1 MLMKQLVKIIIPFYK
16 EELKEWENAA
26 LDNNMKRLA
35 AYPVVF
41 LKPEGLN
48 IDSYIHTY
56 PQAEVISV
64 STDWLGIKRGIAGY
78 NEMMMSESF
87 YQLFA
92 DTEYILICH
101 TDAWIFSDQLQ
112 EWCQKG
118 YDLVAAPWPT
128 RPRYRHFPMKQFIQ
142 LKKWLFTSPDKISRM
157 QMYDKI
163 GNGGLCLRKV
173 SAFSKACR
181 KYAKEIHDFNSRPD
195 SMHNEDIFWALI
207 PTEFNY
213 PDVGTAL
220 QFAFDLKP
228 RVCYQLNHRQ
238 LPMGCHGFM
247 HKSRIKFWEPFI
259 PCITPKQP

>member
-64 STDWLGIKRGIAGY
+64 STDWLGTKRGIAGY

-142 LKKWLFTSPDKISRM
+142 LKNGCSLLPTKSPACKCMTKSETADYACGKYRLSAKPAANMQRKSTISTAGQTPCTTKI
-157 QMYDKI
+157 
-163 GNGGLCLRKV
+163 
-173 SAFSKACR
+173 FSG
-181 KYAKEIHDFNSRPD
+181 H
-195 SMHNEDIFWALI
+195 
-207 PTEFNY
+207 
-213 PDVGTAL
+213 
-220 QFAFDLKP
+220 
-228 RVCYQLNHRQ
+228 
-238 LPMGCHGFM
+238 
-247 HKSRIKFWEPFI
+247 
-259 PCITPKQP
+259 